1 MIVLIMDIATTELV
15 SVEKD
20 LLELIVQLH
29 LAQIIVS
36 LVVLVLITPVFAL
49 QDGLTLI
56 VLLNFVP
63 MIVMEMESVKMV
75 HVFVI
80 LILVLMIAQNQSA
93 SETVTQMVFV

>member
-1 MIVLIMDIATTELV
+1 MGTVIMVLV

-20 LLELIVQLH
+20 SLELIVQSH
-29 LAQIIVS
+29 LAQTIVS
-36 LVVLVLITPVFAL
+36 LVVLVSITPAFAL

-56 VLLNFVP
+56 ALLNFVP

-80 LILVLMIAQNQSA
+80 LISVLMIVLNQSV
-93 SETVTQMVFV
+93 SETVTQMEFV